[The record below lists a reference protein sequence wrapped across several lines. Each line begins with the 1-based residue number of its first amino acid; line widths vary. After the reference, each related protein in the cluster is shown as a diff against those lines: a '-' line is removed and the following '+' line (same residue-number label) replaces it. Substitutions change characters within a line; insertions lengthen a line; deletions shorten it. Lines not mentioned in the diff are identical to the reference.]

1 MVPSREYFSTCD
13 DLHGCSPKKSK
24 HSVSELNILVID
36 DYPIIRYG
44 IRTLLEARPG
54 WRVCSEAAT
63 GQAALQKVK
72 RWKPQVVVLDLGLP
86 DIHGLDVIP
95 KIIAI
100 HPQARI
106 LALTDHDP
114 RETASQVLAS
124 GASGV
129 VTKSDGLGEVIRGVQ
144 ALALG
149 KSFHSPQAR
158 ASIKDGSGG
167 RTDAGSGD
175 ALAALTSRELQILKI
190 LAEGKTNKQ
199 VGAALDVSVRTVE
212 AHRAS
217 LMRKLSLHSLSDLIY
232 FAIRKRIVRI

>member
-1 MVPSREYFSTCD
+1 MAAPQEY
-13 DLHGCSPKKSK
+13 K
-24 HSVSELNILVID
+24 HSVSELNILVVD

-54 WRVCSEAAT
+54 WRICSEAAT

-100 HPQARI
+100 HPKARI

-124 GASGV
+124 GARGV
-129 VTKSDGLGEVIRGVQ
+129 VTKSDGLREVIRGVQ
-144 ALALG
+144 ALAQG

-158 ASIKDGSGG
+158 AFIEDGTVGG
-167 RTDAGSGD
+167 TYPND
-175 ALAALTSRELQILKI
+175 ALATLTSRELQILKL

-217 LMRKLSLHSLSDLIY
+217 LMRKLGLHSLSDLIY

>member
-1 MVPSREYFSTCD
+1 MVPSREYFSACN

-24 HSVSELNILVID
+24 RSVSELNILVVD

-63 GQAALQKVK
+63 GQAALQRVK

-124 GASGV
+124 GARGV

-144 ALALG
+144 ALARG
-149 KSFHSPQAR
+149 ESFHSPQVR
-158 ASIKDGSGG
+158 VVIEDGTVGG
-167 RTDAGSGD
+167 TDPSD
-175 ALAALTSRELQILKI
+175 ALATLTSRELQILKL

>member
-1 MVPSREYFSTCD
+1 MVPSREYFSACN

-24 HSVSELNILVID
+24 HSVSELNILVVD

-124 GASGV
+124 CARGL
-129 VTKSDGLGEVIRGVQ
+129 VTKSDGQGEVIRGVQ
-144 ALALG
+144 ALARG

-158 ASIKDGSGG
+158 AFIEDGTVGG
-167 RTDAGSGD
+167 TDPSD
-175 ALAALTSRELQILKI
+175 ALATLTSRELQILKL